1 MLPIFFGVII
11 IAVLAVLFALFIKRV
26 TSPQKTHLSTLISKV
41 CLCVSGIL
49 FLVIIGLQI
58 LMLLFKTKIESP
70 ILGFLIIISYFWL
83 PILISFINLISS
95 IISLIVNKRERFI
108 VVISLLI
115 SIIILAWYFLLPL
128 LGFPTSF
135 F

>member
-1 MLPIFFGVII
+1 MLPIFFGIII